1 MTLGAGEL
9 TSLAF
14 CWKLERRDGAGLG
27 LTSHDRAL
35 TIAETTYRPSPA
47 ITPAA
52 VRLRAGLEPQRGE
65 VEGVL
70 SNAALSEA
78 DLTAGRWDG
87 ARVSLFAVDW
97 EDPDGEQL
105 SLAGGGLG
113 PVTIKD
119 GGFAAELVGAA
130 DALAAP
136 VCPETSP
143 ECRAELGDR
152 LCRVD
157 LAGRRE
163 MFAVVAIDGAELA
176 LDRAVDQRFLLGEA
190 CMVDGENG
198 GWRSRV
204 IAVAADKVVLRDV
217 PLFAVA
223 AGCRVRLTEGCDKR
237 FSTCRARFA
246 NSANFR
252 GEPHLPGNDLLT
264 RYPGG

>member
-1 MTLGAGEL
+1 MTIGAGAL

-14 CWKLERRDGAGLG
+14 CWKVERRDGAGLG
-27 LTSHDRAL
+27 LTSHDRTL
-35 TIAETTYRPSPA
+35 VVGGTTYRPSPA
-47 ITPAA
+47 MTPAA

-70 SNAALSEA
+70 SAAALSEP
-78 DLTAGRWDG
+78 DLEAGRWDG

-97 EDPDGEQL
+97 ENP
-105 SLAGGGLG
+105 GGGQVVLSGGRLG
-113 PVTIKD
+113 PVAVKD

-136 VCPETSP
+136 ACPETSP

-157 LAGRRE
+157 LAGRRQ
-163 MFAVVAIDGAELA
+163 FFGVTSSDGARFV
-176 LDRAVDQRFLLGEA
+176 LDQAVDARFLLGEA
-190 CMVDGENG
+190 CVVDGDNG

-204 IAVAADKVVLRDV
+204 IAVAANEVVLRDV
-217 PLFAVA
+217 PLFTIA

-237 FSTCRARFA
+237 FATCRARFA

>member
-1 MTLGAGEL
+1 MTLGAEGL

-14 CWKLERRDGAGLG
+14 CWTLERRDGAGLG
-27 LTSHDRAL
+27 LTSHDQAL
-35 TIAETTYRPSPA
+35 VIGGTAFRPSPA

-52 VRLRAGLEPQRGE
+52 VRLRSGLEAQRGE
-65 VEGVL
+65 VEGAL
-70 SNAALSEA
+70 SDAALSER
-78 DLTAGRWDG
+78 DLEAGRWDG

-97 EDPDGEQL
+97 QDPDGEQVQ
-105 SLAGGGLG
+105 LAGGGLG
-113 PVTIKD
+113 PVSITD
-119 GGFAAELVGAA
+119 GAFAAEMMGAA
-130 DALAAP
+130 DALSAP

-163 MFAVVAIDGAELA
+163 MFAVASFGGGTLA
-176 LDRAVDQRFLLGEA
+176 LDRAVDARFLFGEA
-190 CMVDGENG
+190 CVIDGGNG
-198 GWRSRV
+198 GWRSRI
-204 IAVAADKVVLRDV
+204 IAVAANAVVLRDV
-217 PLFAVA
+217 PSFALV

-237 FSTCRARFA
+237 FATCQGRFA

-264 RYPGG
+264 RYPGA

>member
-14 CWKLERRDGAGLG
+14 CWTLERRDGAGLG
-27 LTSHDRAL
+27 LTSHDQAL
-35 TIAETTYRPSPA
+35 VIGGTSFRPSPA

-52 VRLRAGLEPQRGE
+52 VRLRTGLEPQRGE
-65 VEGVL
+65 VEGAL
-70 SNAALSEA
+70 SDAALSER
-78 DLTAGRWDG
+78 DLEAGRWDG

-97 EDPDGEQL
+97 EEPDGEQVAL
-105 SLAGGGLG
+105 VGGGLG
-113 PVTIKD
+113 PVAIKD
-119 GGFAAELVGAA
+119 NGFAAELVGAA
-130 DALAAP
+130 DALSAP

-163 MFAVVAIDGAELA
+163 MFAVSSFGGGTFGF
-176 LDRAVDQRFLLGEA
+176 DRGVEVRFLFGEA
-190 CMVDGENG
+190 CVLDGDNA
-198 GWRSRV
+198 GWRSRI
-204 IAVAADKVVLRDV
+204 IAVAANAVVLRDV

-237 FSTCRARFA
+237 FSTCATRFV
-246 NSANFR
+246 NGVNFR

-264 RYPGG
+264 RYPGA